1 MLDEKDLQAIAEL
14 MQGMEARFDQK
25 LAQQRKEI
33 MHDVKVLL
41 DTEVTSKLNLLAEGQ
56 DILKE
61 RLDTLDEVKELVE
74 DTKSTVD
81 VMYSVVSKH
90 SIDIAKL
97 NAKVG

>member
-1 MLDEKDLQAIAEL
+1 MLDEKDLQVIAQL
-14 MQGMEARFDQK
+14 M
-25 LAQQRKEI
+25 AQQRKDI
-33 MHDVKVLL
+33 MQDLKVLL

-97 NAKVG
+97 KAKVS